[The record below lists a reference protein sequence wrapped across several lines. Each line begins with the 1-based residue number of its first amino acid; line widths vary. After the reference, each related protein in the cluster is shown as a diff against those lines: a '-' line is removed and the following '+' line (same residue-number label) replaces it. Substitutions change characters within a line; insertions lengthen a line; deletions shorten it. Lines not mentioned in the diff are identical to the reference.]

1 MRHYYI
7 RVWPEQVPRSSGRA
21 RRQLLLTPSW
31 NLFCAAQ
38 GCEDLVTDRIVNEF
52 GEGMQAKLEHDFRS
66 VCLHGPDRD
75 SQPDSNFL
83 IRFSFRHN
91 ANYFNLAGSWP
102 GLRMPRRAHL
112 ISGLKESLQY
122 DVGYSGCQELLTRRD
137 IFHRLYELRCKIG
150 F

>member
-1 MRHYYI
+1 MRHYCI

-21 RRQLLLTPSW
+21 RPQLLLTSGW

-38 GCEDLVTDRIVNEF
+38 RCEDLVTDRIVNEF

-66 VCLHGPDRD
+66 VCLHGPDSD

-83 IRFSFRHN
+83 IRFSFRQKS
-91 ANYFNLAGSWP
+91 NYFNLAGSWP

-112 ISGLKESLQY
+112 PLRAALQDRILRRSQGLQRRGPDAPS
-122 DVGYSGCQELLTRRD
+122 DRTRAW
-137 IFHRLYELRCKIG
+137 
-150 F
+150 